1 METELDLFAGIAV
14 SDYERALEWYERLL
28 GSPPAFQPHDTESV
42 WTLQEHGHVNVLLSP
57 EHAGHSQV
65 TLFLGDLGDLGDLDG
80 FVDAAESRG
89 IHPESRE
96 TYDNGVRKVI
106 FRDPDGN
113 EFGCAGAPVEE

>member
-1 METELDLFAGIAV
+1 VIDVETELDLFAGIAV

-28 GSPPAFQPHDTESV
+28 GSPPTFQPHGTESV
-42 WTLQEHGHVNVLLSP
+42 WTLREHGHINVLLSP
-57 EHAGHSQV
+57 DHAGHSQV
-65 TLFLGDLGDLGDLDG
+65 TLFLGDLDG
-80 FVDAAESRG
+80 FVDAAGSRG

-113 EFGCAGAPVEE
+113 EFGCGGAPIEE

>member
-1 METELDLFAGIAV
+1 VIDVETELDLFAGIAV

-28 GSPPAFQPHDTESV
+28 GSPPTFQPHGTESV
-42 WTLQEHGHVNVLLSP
+42 WTLREHGHINVLLSP
-57 EHAGHSQV
+57 DHAGHSQV
-65 TLFLGDLGDLGDLDG
+65 TLFLGDLDG
-80 FVDAAESRG
+80 FVDAAGSRG

-113 EFGCAGAPVEE
+113 EFGCGGASVEE

>member
-1 METELDLFAGIAV
+1 M
-14 SDYERALEWYERLL
+14 
-28 GSPPAFQPHDTESV
+28 
-42 WTLQEHGHVNVLLSP
+42 NVLLSP

-65 TLFLGDLGDLGDLDG
+65 TLFLGDLDA
-80 FVDAAESRG
+80 FVDAAEERG

-113 EFGCAGAPVEE
+113 ELGLAGAPVEG